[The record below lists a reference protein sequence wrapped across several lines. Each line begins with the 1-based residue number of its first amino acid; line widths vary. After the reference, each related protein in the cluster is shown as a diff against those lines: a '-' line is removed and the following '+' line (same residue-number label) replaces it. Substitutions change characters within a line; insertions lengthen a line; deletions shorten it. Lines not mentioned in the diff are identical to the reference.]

1 MGKVA
6 SLLYSGQRAICPSC
20 AGLMTG
26 DVLQKRCIDCGA
38 IWKCVGEGINENELQ
53 YEEVTR
59 EVVQSA

>member
-1 MGKVA
+1 
-6 SLLYSGQRAICPSC
+6 
-20 AGLMTG
+20 MTG